1 MLNERTLH
9 LLIDALGNDAD
20 LLSLIDDCLAS
31 FESYHNA
38 VYKLETY
45 KMLHNG
51 NIKNGEIYRDTV
63 MELDRNRTV
72 CHNAVIANVSILNR
86 LADMNNLP
94 HVYEGIVSEERP
106 HRRILADSVFEYI
119 EKTIKNR
126 DWLSALLRSIKSY
139 VYFWNVFLQKSYN

>member
-1 MLNERTLH
+1 MLNEKTLRS
-9 LLIDALGNDAD
+9 LIETSGNDAD
-20 LLSLIDDCLAS
+20 ILSLIEDCLAS
-31 FESYHNA
+31 FEAYHNA

-63 MELDRNRTV
+63 TELDRARTV

-86 LADMNNLP
+86 LADMQNLP

-106 HRRILADSVFEYI
+106 HRRILAESVFEYV
-119 EKTIKNR
+119 ERVIKNR
-126 DWLSALLRSIKSY
+126 D
-139 VYFWNVFLQKSYN
+139 

>member
-9 LLIDALGNDAD
+9 LLIDAFGNDAD
-20 LLSLIDDCLAS
+20 LLSLIDDCLSS
-31 FESYHNA
+31 FEAYHNA

-72 CHNAVIANVSILNR
+72 CHNAVIANVSILNG

-126 DWLSALLRSIKSY
+126 D
-139 VYFWNVFLQKSYN
+139 